1 MSKNWITAAEAVTII
16 SKNSHHSVSPH
27 HIQTLVNRGKIGTRS
42 SDGETTFL
50 KLSDVEATRVAVSI
64 GNVHHK
70 DRGDYSRGGQGE
82 HDNRKPKPNVGELA
96 PLRGS
101 LSKQATTLS

>member
-1 MSKNWITAAEAVTII
+1 MSNNWITTAEAVTII

-42 SDGETTFL
+42 SDGGMTFL
-50 KLSDVEATRVAVSI
+50 KLSDVEATHVAVGT

-70 DRGDYSRGGQGE
+70 DRAR
-82 HDNRKPKPNVGELA
+82 
-96 PLRGS
+96 
-101 LSKQATTLS
+101 T